1 MRLRSAAGAAVATYG
16 SFTEE
21 ELMARGYRAAQIISI
36 VGLPPLLAIAT
47 IIALSTHSVAD
58 PGEAFRVALISSF
71 FIAIAPVLYIVYL
84 LKSNKISGGAD
95 LAHREERWRP
105 YLVGIGSCVVGF
117 LVLLWLHAPQS
128 ILLLTLCYAINTT
141 VMAVITQR
149 WKISAHAAGAALP
162 ATALY
167 AAFGTAALAFA
178 LVVPMVCWARVR
190 VKMHTVWQVTAG
202 ALIGSALTWLQL
214 SLLAP
219 RF

>member
-1 MRLRSAAGAAVATYG
+1 MRLTRAAGAAVATYG

-21 ELMARGYRAAQIISI
+21 EMMARSYRAAQLISI

-47 IIALSTHSVAD
+47 IVALSTSAIAD
-58 PGEAFRVALISSF
+58 PAEAVRVALISSF
-71 FIAIAPVLYIVYL
+71 FIAVAPVLYIVYL
-84 LKSNKISGGAD
+84 IKHNKIEGGAD
-95 LAHREERWRP
+95 LQHREERWRP

-117 LVLLWLHAPQS
+117 LVLLRLQAPAS
-128 ILLLTLCYAINTT
+128 ILVLTLCYAINTT

-167 AAFGTAALAFA
+167 AFFGTAALAFA
-178 LVVPMVCWARVR
+178 VVVPMVCWARVR
-190 VKMHTVWQVTAG
+190 VKMHTVAQVSAG
-202 ALIGSALTWLQL
+202 ALLGTALTWLQL
-214 SLLAP
+214 ALLAP

>member
-1 MRLRSAAGAAVATYG
+1 MRLTRAAGAATATYG

-21 ELMARGYRAAQIISI
+21 EMMARSYRAAQIISI

-47 IIALSTHSVAD
+47 IVALSSHSISEPLDAL
-58 PGEAFRVALISSF
+58 RVTLVSSF

-84 LKSNKISGGAD
+84 IRHNKISGGAD
-95 LAHREERWRP
+95 LQHREERWRP

-117 LVLLWLHAPQS
+117 LVLLRLQAPAS
-128 ILLLTLCYAINTT
+128 ILVLTLCYAINTT

-167 AAFGTAALAFA
+167 AVFGTAALVFA
-178 LVVPMVCWARVR
+178 VVVPMVCWARVK
-190 VKMHTVWQVTAG
+190 VKMHTVAQVSAG
-202 ALIGSALTWLQL
+202 ALLGTLLTWLQL
-214 SLLAP
+214 SLLGS

>member
-21 ELMARGYRAAQIISI
+21 EMMARGYRAAQIISI

-47 IIALSTHSVAD
+47 IVALSSNAISD
-58 PGEAFRVALISSF
+58 PAEALRVAVISSF

-84 LKSNKISGGAD
+84 LRSNKISGGAD
-95 LAHREERWRP
+95 LQHREERWRP
-105 YLVGIGSCVVGF
+105 YMVGIGSCVLGF
-117 LVLLWLHAPQS
+117 LVLLQLQAPQS
-128 ILLLTLCYAINTT
+128 ILLLTLCYAINTS

-167 AAFGTAALAFA
+167 AVFGTGALAFA

-214 SLLAP
+214 SVLAP

>member
-1 MRLRSAAGAAVATYG
+1 VATYG

-21 ELMARGYRAAQIISI
+21 EMMARGYRAAQIISI

-47 IIALSTHSVAD
+47 IIALSSHFIAD
-58 PGEAFRVALISSF
+58 PAEAIRVALISSF
-71 FIAIAPVLYIVYL
+71 FIAVAPVLYIVYL
-84 LKSNKISGGAD
+84 LRRNKISGGAE
-95 LAHREERWRP
+95 LQHREERWRP
-105 YLVGIGSCVVGF
+105 YLVGIGSCIVGF
-117 LVLLWLHAPQS
+117 IVLNQLHAPRS

-167 AAFGTAALAFA
+167 AVFGTGALAFA
-178 LVVPMVCWARVR
+178 VVVPMVCWARVR

-202 ALIGSALTWLQL
+202 ALLGSALTWLQL

>member
-1 MRLRSAAGAAVATYG
+1 MRLTRGAGAAVATYG

-21 ELMARGYRAAQIISI
+21 EMMARSYRAAQIISI

-47 IIALSTHSVAD
+47 ILALSSRAIAD
-58 PGEAFRVALISSF
+58 PVEAVRVALVSSF

-84 LKSNKISGGAD
+84 LKHNKISGGAD
-95 LAHREERWRP
+95 LQHREERWRP

-117 LVLLWLHAPQS
+117 LVLLRLQAPGS
-128 ILLLTLCYAINTT
+128 ILVLTLCYAINTT

-167 AAFGTAALAFA
+167 AFFGTAALAFA
-178 LVVPMVCWARVR
+178 VVVPMVCWARVR
-190 VKMHTVWQVTAG
+190 VKMHTVAQVSAG
-202 ALIGSALTWLQL
+202 ALLGTALTWLQL
-214 SLLAP
+214 ALLAP

>member
-1 MRLRSAAGAAVATYG
+1 MRLTSAAGSAVATYG

-21 ELMARGYRAAQIISI
+21 EMMARGYRAAQIISI
-36 VGLPPLLAIAT
+36 VGLPPLLAIVT
-47 IIALSTHSVAD
+47 IFALSSHAIPD
-58 PGEAFRVALISSF
+58 PGEALRVALISSF

-95 LAHREERWRP
+95 LRHREERWRP
-105 YLVGIGSCVVGF
+105 YLVGIGSCVLGF
-117 LVLLWLHAPQS
+117 LVLLQLHAPRE
-128 ILLLTLCYAINTT
+128 ILWLTLCYAINTT
-141 VMAVITQR
+141 VMALITQR

-162 ATALY
+162 ATALW
-167 AAFGTAALAFA
+167 AVFGAGALAFA

-202 ALIGSALTWLQL
+202 AVIGSALTWLQL

>member
-1 MRLRSAAGAAVATYG
+1 MRLTRAAGAAVATYG

-21 ELMARGYRAAQIISI
+21 EMMARSYRAAQIISI
-36 VGLPPLLAIAT
+36 VGLPPMLAIGT
-47 IIALSTHSVAD
+47 IIALSSQSIAD
-58 PGEAFRVALISSF
+58 PAEATRVALVSSF

-84 LKSNKISGGAD
+84 LRSNKIAGGAD
-95 LAHREERWRP
+95 LQHREERWRP
-105 YLVGIGSCVVGF
+105 YLVGIGSCLVGF
-117 LVLLWLHAPQS
+117 LVLMRLHAPQS
-128 ILLLTLCYAINTT
+128 IVLLTLCYAINTT

-178 LVVPMVCWARVR
+178 VVVPVVCWARVR
-190 VKMHTVWQVTAG
+190 VKMHTVWQVSAG
-202 ALIGSALTWLQL
+202 AVLGSALTWLQL
-214 SLLAP
+214 TLLGP